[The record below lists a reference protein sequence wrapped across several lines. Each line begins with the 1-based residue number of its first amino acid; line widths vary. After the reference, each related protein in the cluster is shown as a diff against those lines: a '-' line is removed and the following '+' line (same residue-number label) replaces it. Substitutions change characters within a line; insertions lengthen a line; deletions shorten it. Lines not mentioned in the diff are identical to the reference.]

1 MTLRGSE
8 AVADTDMSET
18 WLALD
23 CFKDM
28 VLGPGSIYTIWMLL
42 LLFIR
47 PEDAQELF
55 NKVCHQIWLS
65 IL

>member
-1 MTLRGSE
+1 MTLRSSE
-8 AVADTDMSET
+8 AVSDTDMSET

-42 LLFIR
+42 VLFIR
-47 PEDAQELF
+47 PEDA
-55 NKVCHQIWLS
+55 
-65 IL
+65 